1 MEALMSPTG
10 EANAWDVPTMWQQT
24 TCEVL
29 ASGVSCADKL
39 RYGST
44 CGGYVV
50 GAMPSSQPPVF
61 LTEQI
66 AVCPGTYWCA
76 KQGDTC
82 RCNGEITYASE
93 LFNGFAYTV
102 PATAK
107 AYKVASNSSWKCGT
121 DQSGK
126 PFPADPALGWRL
138 KHCWCTP
145 QGILD
150 IVRKHNASSLHK
162 KKCSELANF
171 DFQHPGPQ
179 RLLRKPQA
187 AQAEE
192 APARRLAT
200 GSDNRRR
207 TFSYTPWALVSV
219 PKHSFDGDQDRGGH
233 KQLSCAYE
241 FGVPAASSAMYESD
255 GPYKSADVWRAED
268 VAKKW
273 GSLSTRP
280 CWVRVRSEAG
290 ERLADCAL
298 ALDKPGTLTDEAT
311 AKTQHAYR
319 WLWISLGL
327 AVFCTGGCIFL
338 SVQHVL
344 NVHFYQERSTDSR
357 QARSDQEHLVSQS
370 L

>member
-1 MEALMSPTG
+1 
-10 EANAWDVPTMWQQT
+10 
-24 TCEVL
+24 
-29 ASGVSCADKL
+29 
-39 RYGST
+39 
-44 CGGYVV
+44 
-50 GAMPSSQPPVF
+50 
-61 LTEQI
+61 
-66 AVCPGTYWCA
+66 
-76 KQGDTC
+76 
-82 RCNGEITYASE
+82 
-93 LFNGFAYTV
+93 
-102 PATAK
+102 
-107 AYKVASNSSWKCGT
+107 
-121 DQSGK
+121 
-126 PFPADPALGWRL
+126 
-138 KHCWCTP
+138 
-145 QGILD
+145 
-150 IVRKHNASSLHK
+150 
-162 KKCSELANF
+162 
-171 DFQHPGPQ
+171 
-179 RLLRKPQA
+179 
-187 AQAEE
+187 
-192 APARRLAT
+192 
-200 GSDNRRR
+200 
-207 TFSYTPWALVSV
+207 
-219 PKHSFDGDQDRGGH
+219 
-233 KQLSCAYE
+233 
-241 FGVPAASSAMYESD
+241 MYESD